1 MEEVTDQ
8 IDRLNYALQQVMDGI
23 ANASYERPTRMSITS
38 ADWMEQESED
48 SLDIPDN
55 YQSKLEE
62 LIQDLDRSKMTL
74 EDLWS
79 DQSRKQVKLSLTN
92 SEISYIIN
100 QLKALSSDHQLALKL
115 GGETFCLTLDKSA
128 GPAFKDPTI
137 VENSIIEF
145 GHDIMKIRKEITL
158 DVERSLKAKKNQ
170 LIEEARKNFEIQL
183 GKFEQ
188 IKADYEE
195 KLKECIL
202 YSTQLEI
209 REKNIELKEL
219 EIKKNSNS
227 GESEEIEKKMQE
239 LKLIIDSAEI
249 LEQPKIALQIEQ
261 LKNKQVNLRTEKAIN
276 ESKQTTS
283 VLSRLTRAM
292 EKEVSHDEKQRKKVL
307 EKFHAAHN
315 RLPSDFDRP
324 SVQSLKKQEENF
336 KLYMERV
343 KTKLKAK
350 EVELA
355 EKEKVIDEK
364 LVKITGNKQFVD
376 FMRQSV
382 EKINIMKDEMD
393 IERELIE
400 REKLDIVNWNEKIK
414 RVWTA
419 MENYKKNR
427 NPADMND
434 ITEQVKVLGIDP
446 NRLGFT

>member
-23 ANASYERPTRMSITS
+23 ANGSYERPTRMSITS
-38 ADWMEQESED
+38 ADWMEHESED

-62 LIQDLDRSKMTL
+62 LIQDLDRSKMAL

-79 DQSRKQVKLSLTN
+79 DQIRQIVKLSLN
-92 SEISYIIN
+92 KSEINYIIN
-100 QLKALSSDHQLALKL
+100 QLKALSSDNQLVLKL
-115 GGETFCLTLDKSA
+115 GTETFSLTLDKSEV
-128 GPAFKDPTI
+128 PAFKDPTI
-137 VENSIIEF
+137 TENSIIEF

-188 IKADYEE
+188 IKTEYEE

-219 EIKKNSNS
+219 EIKKNSSS

-239 LKLIIDSAEI
+239 LKRIIDSAEI

-292 EKEVSHDEKQRKKVL
+292 EKEVSHDEKERKKVL
-307 EKFHAAHN
+307 EKFHATHN

-324 SVQSLKKQEENF
+324 SLQSLKKQEENF

-350 EVELA
+350 EAELV
-355 EKEKVIDEK
+355 EKEKAIDEK
-364 LVKITGNKQFVD
+364 LVKITGSKEFVD

-382 EKINIMKDEMD
+382 EKINIMKDEID
-393 IERELIE
+393 VERELIE

-414 RVWTA
+414 RVWAA
-419 MENYKKNR
+419 MENYKKSR
-427 NPADMND
+427 NTADINE
-434 ITEQVKVLGIDP
+434 ITEQVKALGIDP

>member
-23 ANASYERPTRMSITS
+23 ANGSYERPTRMSITS
-38 ADWMEQESED
+38 ADWMENESED

-62 LIQDLDRSKMTL
+62 LIQDLDRSKMAL

-79 DQSRKQVKLSLTN
+79 DQIRQIVKLSLN
-92 SEISYIIN
+92 KSEINYILN
-100 QLKALSSDHQLALKL
+100 QLKTLSSDNQLVLKL
-115 GGETFCLTLDKSA
+115 GTETFSLTLDKSEV
-128 GPAFKDPTI
+128 PAFKDPTI
-137 VENSIIEF
+137 TENSIIEF

-188 IKADYEE
+188 IKTEYEE

-219 EIKKNSNS
+219 EIKKNSSS

-239 LKLIIDSAEI
+239 LKRIIDSAEI

-292 EKEVSHDEKQRKKVL
+292 EKEVSHDEKERKKVL

-315 RLPSDFDRP
+315 RLPTDFDRP
-324 SVQSLKKQEENF
+324 SLQSLKKQEENF

-343 KTKLKAK
+343 KTKLKVRK
-350 EVELA
+350 ILHLQSH
-355 EKEKVIDEK
+355 K
-364 LVKITGNKQFVD
+364 LRERILLDRKLQLNGQISCHLTG
-376 FMRQSV
+376 QSQ
-382 EKINIMKDEMD
+382 K
-393 IERELIE
+393 
-400 REKLDIVNWNEKIK
+400 
-414 RVWTA
+414 
-419 MENYKKNR
+419 
-427 NPADMND
+427 
-434 ITEQVKVLGIDP
+434 
-446 NRLGFT
+446 